1 MADEHLLQARMLL
14 PMGENTMRFRREG
27 RYWIDEES
35 GARVPVIAGGEP
47 LTTAAVIAGGAA
59 LAGGLLSKSK
69 ASRKLERLSSAA
81 FDTNTIQRL
90 LPPSLRANR
99 TGAIID
105 TGIQGIGDL
114 IRNPG
119 GLSPNV
125 LDAIRPRL
133 AAESESIAGNFRGI
147 QAQRAGAAARS
158 NTPVSLR
165 DAVARA
171 VDVAQERAQRG
182 ARREALT
189 DSDKLRR
196 QDLGQTFTLLDSILR
211 FISSARGQGIPGLA
225 AAAGIDQRRQAS
237 NLAGVGN
244 LVSGLAQSG
253 TTTPTTLFPGQGPL
267 LGTATPLAGS

>member
-1 MADEHLLQARMLL
+1 
-14 PMGENTMRFRREG
+14 MRFRREG

-69 ASRKLERLSSAA
+69 VSRKLERLSSAG

-90 LPPSLRANR
+90 LPPELRANR

-171 VDVAQERAQRG
+171 IDVAQERAQRG

-189 DSDKLRR
+189 DSEELRR
-196 QDLGQTFTLLDSILR
+196 RDLGQTFTLLDSILQ

-244 LVSGLAQSG
+244 LVSNLARPG
-253 TTTPTTLFPGQGPL
+253 TTTAPDPFTPSAGPSAFPGTGPL
-267 LGTATPLAGS
+267 LGDALTLQLNG

>member
-14 PMGENTMRFRREG
+14 PMGENIMKFRREG

-47 LTTAAVIAGGAA
+47 LTTAALIAGGGAI
-59 LAGGLLSKSK
+59 AGGLLSKSK

-90 LPPSLRANR
+90 LPPELRANR

-119 GLSPNV
+119 GLSPTV
-125 LDAIRPRL
+125 SDAIRPRL

-147 QAQRAGAAARS
+147 QAQATGAAARS
-158 NTPVSLR
+158 NTPVSLK

-171 VDVAQERAQRG
+171 INVAQERAQRG
-182 ARREALT
+182 ARREALS

-196 QDLGQTFTLLDSILR
+196 QDLNQTFSLLDSILQ
-211 FISSARGQGIPGLA
+211 FISSARGQGIQGLA
-225 AAAGIDQRRQAS
+225 AATGFDQREQAS
-237 NLAGVGN
+237 NLAGIGN
-244 LVSGLAQSG
+244 LVSNLAQPG
-253 TTTPTTLFPGQGPL
+253 TTQPATLFPGQGPL
-267 LGTATPLAGS
+267 LGTADTLTA